1 MRRTVVAVT
10 ALLLSAAVPVTAD
23 AAVRHVIRGAGFGHG
38 IGMSQYGTYGYAL
51 EGAKYPGI
59 LAHYY
64 KGTRLS
70 TAPSRPV
77 RVLLQPVD
85 PYIRVR
91 GATSVGGR
99 ELKPD
104 VLYIAKRSGAGI
116 LVTNSRGRRVG
127 RFGSVISFKSSDPMR
142 LMGPALNSVTNGVY
156 RGSIEV
162 SLDGGGVTAINELDM
177 DSYLRGVVAGEMPS
191 TWPLEALKVQ
201 AVAARTYALATRKT
215 SGSFDQY
222 PDTRSQVYR
231 GVTGESVRSDAA
243 VSETAGRIVTYAGEP
258 AVTYYFS
265 TSGGHTE
272 NVEFSFVGSLSK
284 PWLVGVPDPY
294 DTQSPYH
301 RWTLRLSGAALDRA
315 LRAPGS
321 FKRLKVLQ
329 RGVSPRV
336 VRAQVVGTRG
346 TRTVTGPQVRAALG
360 LRDTWFT
367 HYRVA
372 SAASRGRAASTA
384 SRGPVRSG
392 RWLPRPPAR
401 LLAGRF
407 QPAPRNGLLR
417 VERRV
422 GGRFHAVRRVRTSRS
437 GRYRVT
443 LTRPGVYRVRYGAVE
458 GPPVRVR

>member
-1 MRRTVVAVT
+1 MRRTALLT
-10 ALLLSAAVPVTAD
+10 ALALLAAVPATAD

-38 IGMSQYGTYGYAL
+38 IGMSQYGAYGYAL
-51 EGAKYPGI
+51 EGAEYPGI

-99 ELKPD
+99 SANPARM
-104 VLYIAKRSGAGI
+104 YIVKRGGPGI
-116 LVTNSRGRRVG
+116 VVTDSRGRRVA
-127 RFGSVISFKSSDPMR
+127 RFAASSIKFRSADPMR
-142 LMGPALNSVTNGVY
+142 LMGPALNGVTSGLY

-162 SLDGGGVTAINELDM
+162 MLDGGGVTSINQLDM
-177 DSYLRGVVAGEMPS
+177 DSYIRGVVAGEMPS
-191 TWPLEALKVQ
+191 SWPLEALKVQ
-201 AVAARTYALATRKT
+201 VIAARTYALATRKMR
-215 SGSFDQY
+215 GAFDQY

-243 VSETAGRIVTYAGEP
+243 VKDTAGRIVTYAGTP

-272 NVEFSFVGSLSK
+272 NIEFSFVGALSK
-284 PWLVGVPDPY
+284 PWLVGVTDPY

-301 RWTLRLSGAALDRA
+301 RWTVRMSEATLDRA
-315 LRAPGS
+315 LHAPGR
-321 FKRLKVLQ
+321 FKRIKVLE

-346 TRTVTGPQVRAALG
+346 TRSVTGPQIRSALG

-367 HYRVA
+367 DYRV
-372 SAASRGRAASTA
+372 STSSSRAAVAGRAWSGRAAS
-384 SRGPVRSG
+384 
-392 RWLPRPPAR
+392 WLPRPPAR
-401 LLAGRF
+401 LLVGQF
-407 QPAPRNGLLR
+407 QPVPRNRLLR
-417 VERRV
+417 IQRRQND
-422 GGRFHAVRRVRTSRS
+422 RFESVARVRTSRS

-443 LTRPGVYRVRYGAVE
+443 LARPGVYRVAYGAVK

>member
-1 MRRTVVAVT
+1 MRRTALLT
-10 ALLLSAAVPVTAD
+10 ALALLAAVPATAD

-38 IGMSQYGTYGYAL
+38 IGMSQYGAYGYAL
-51 EGAKYPGI
+51 EGARYSGI

-70 TAPSRPV
+70 TAPDQPV

-99 ELKPD
+99 AIRPSR
-104 VLYIAKRSGAGI
+104 LYVAKRSGGGI
-116 LVTNSRGRRVG
+116 LVTTESGRRVA
-127 RFGSVISFKSSDPMR
+127 RFASSEVTFRSADPMR
-142 LMGPALNSVTNGVY
+142 LMGPALNGVSSGLY

-191 TWPLEALKVQ
+191 SWPLEALKVQ

-215 SGSFDQY
+215 GEAFDQY

-231 GVTGESVRSDAA
+231 GVIGESVRSDAA
-243 VSETAGRIVTYAGEP
+243 VEATSGKIVTYAGEP

-272 NVEFSFVGSLSK
+272 NVEFSFVGALSK

-301 RWTLRLSGAALDRA
+301 RWSVRLSEARLDRA
-315 LRAPGS
+315 LRAPGR
-321 FKRLKVLQ
+321 FKRIKVLE

-336 VRAQVVGTRG
+336 VSAKVVGTRG

-367 HYRVA
+367 DYRVA
-372 SAASRGRAASTA
+372 TTSSRPPTAGRAWSGRAAS
-384 SRGPVRSG
+384 
-392 RWLPRPPAR
+392 WLPRPTAR
-401 LLAGRF
+401 LLVGRF
-407 QPAPRNGLLR
+407 QPVPRRRLLR
-417 VERRV
+417 IERRQN
-422 GGRFHAVRRVRTSRS
+422 GGFERAGRTRTSQS

-443 LTRPGVYRVRYGAVE
+443 LTRPGVYRVRYGAVT
-458 GPPVRVR
+458 GPAVRVR

>member
-1 MRRTVVAVT
+1 MRRT
-10 ALLLSAAVPVTAD
+10 LLLTAVALCLAVPTAAD

-38 IGMSQYGTYGYAL
+38 IGMSQYGAYGYAL
-51 EGAKYPGI
+51 QGAKYPGI
-59 LAHYY
+59 LEHYY
-64 KGTRLS
+64 SGTRLS
-70 TAPSRPV
+70 TAPSRSV

-99 ELKPD
+99 ALKPG
-104 VLYIAKRSGAGI
+104 VMYIAKRGGGGI
-116 LVTNSRGRRVG
+116 VVANSRGERVG
-127 RFGSVISFKSSDPMR
+127 RFDSVIHFRSADPMR
-142 LMGPALNSVTNGVY
+142 LMGPALNSVTDGIY

-162 SLDGGGVTAINELDM
+162 SVDGVGVTAINELDM

-191 TWPLEALKVQ
+191 SWPLEALKAQ

-231 GVTGESVRSDAA
+231 GLIGESVRSDAA
-243 VSETAGRIVTYAGEP
+243 VSQTSGRIVTYAGEP

-301 RWTLRLSGAALDRA
+301 RWTVRFSEATLDRA
-315 LRAPGS
+315 LGAPGA
-321 FKRLKVLQ
+321 FKRLKVLE

-336 VRAQVVGTRG
+336 VRARVIGTHG

-367 HYRVA
+367 DYRVA
-372 SAASRGRAASTA
+372 SSAGRVSAKSPAGRAW
-384 SRGPVRSG
+384 SG
-392 RWLPRPPAR
+392 SAARWLPRPPAR

-407 QPAPRNGLLR
+407 QPAPHTRLVQ

-422 GGRFHAVRRVRTSRS
+422 GGQFRAVARAHTSSS

-443 LTRPGVYRVRYGAVE
+443 LTHTGVYRVRYGAVK